1 MALDKTAFFN
11 HVRAKLGRLSALQV
25 AGFEAVLSVIDGA
38 PLSHQAYMLATD
50 TYSMAFVGQEQQSSN
65 TIRLA
70 FSKPWIQFGSTDMD
84 NSIDREALIASI
96 SKNGKPWDPSVS

>member
-1 MALDKTAFFN
+1 MNKFSQFLLVIIATIA
-11 HVRAKLGRLSALQV
+11 VSILGY
-25 AGFEAVLSVIDGA
+25 
-38 PLSHQAYMLATD
+38 QAYMFATD